1 MEQQHFRVTA
11 PLDTEQQGTLFSICV
26 VASLPYM
33 SIDAGMFPPLP
44 GTVPMDYDNVILV
57 LKDGTKITLFQSRG
71 ATDMAILA
79 ANRPIVLE
87 EVDYLQMSDGTKLQA
102 K

>member
-1 MEQQHFRVTA
+1 
-11 PLDTEQQGTLFSICV
+11 
-26 VASLPYM
+26 
-33 SIDAGMFPPLP
+33 
-44 GTVPMDYDNVILV
+44 
-57 LKDGTKITLFQSRG
+57 
-71 ATDMAILA
+71 MAILA